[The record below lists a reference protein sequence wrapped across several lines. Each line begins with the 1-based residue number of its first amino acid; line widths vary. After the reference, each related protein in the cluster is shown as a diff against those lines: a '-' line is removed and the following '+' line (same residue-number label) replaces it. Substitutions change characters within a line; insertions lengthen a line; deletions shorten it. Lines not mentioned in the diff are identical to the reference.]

1 MKNFSFDRSEHP
13 LFSFVSIGKNKKI
26 VKNIGKSAFG
36 NDHTLAA
43 KHYVESGFS
52 EGRLF

>member
-36 NDHTLAA
+36 NDCIH
-43 KHYVESGFS
+43 S
-52 EGRLF
+52 RLHEQKAVFEFI